1 MEAFSKGVLLNMDV
15 YITILKNIYRKM
27 NCRYEVKSDLT
38 QDQYEELLNQILAKL
53 EEFKIKIDPEV
64 MDQIMF
70 AGLNDLDSSSR
81 RRTEQISVRRSTNKD
96 SAIIRRTI
104 F

>member
-1 MEAFSKGVLLNMDV
+1 
-15 YITILKNIYRKM
+15 M